1 MRACGGQPS
10 GWRVT
15 AYSFEK
21 KEIESRFFKGR
32 KAVSSISDRGVAKRI
47 FLSLLVAGTIFIGPS
62 APSAFADANAV
73 ISMNNEGV
81 KALNAGNFALA
92 IQKFEA
98 ALQMDKSYQLARE
111 NLAIAHNNYG
121 LQLAKSN
128 PQEALKQF
136 HQAYYLNK
144 TNATTAQNVEGIIRM
159 LGKDPRD
166 FKTRITMADQA
177 RMSGDFIGAI
187 VEYAEALKIK
197 DDPKIHV
204 KLGDVYRVRDNVD
217 DAIKE
222 YQAAARSGDSA
233 EVEVKLGQALQAKGD
248 LPNAVIAFGK
258 ALAFKPDDSDTLDAL
273 QAAWEDALKKDPL
286 APDNHIGLGQ
296 ALQFRGDFGGAT
308 AEYKQ
313 AIQLS
318 KGNNPTAQKLLNALP
333 EVIRKATIDKYI
345 NNGVDLQSKGLL
357 EPALE
362 SYNKAL
368 QSDPNN
374 AAIWVNIGTVYQAKK
389 DYSKA
394 VEAYQKALTLD
405 PRNTAA
411 AEGFKSCQDLMQEQQ
426 ITASE
431 NAAGDAY
438 KQGRYEEALK
448 IYGSL
453 IQKDPKNAAYYYN
466 RGAAQQM
473 LKQFDLAMADYN
485 QAMSLDPKNKTYSDA
500 MDSAKKAKVD
510 PIIADAVAKHKAE
523 DYQGAIAG
531 YQQALAIQPGNAPL
545 WFNLASAQY
554 ALEDYSRAR
563 DSYQKA
569 LEVDPKGQV
578 DDLYLI
584 AVIDEHYGKGPQAQ
598 GEYLRYMSQAPN
610 GKYAAQA
617 KERVTALN
625 KGEPPQKIKGKAELA
640 AEKAADDAYQ
650 AAMNLSNAG
659 KMDDAIAQIQKAIA
673 SQPKYA
679 DYYAVYGSFLQKQG
693 KFDEA
698 MAQYKQAASIDPKN
712 PKNQEYL
719 NAVNDAQGDKVAPI
733 ADAAVKLQQEGKLQD
748 AIAKYQEAIAI
759 LPNNGPLWRNLG
771 SAYQAADDFNN
782 AFNSYKKAYAADPKG
797 EVNSLYFMAVIDENY
812 KRGQAAFDK
821 YNQYKREAPAG
832 QFIKEANARIAAL
845 GANVNATVQ
854 MQTQAEAKADAEV
867 QKLIQQAADAYNQKN
882 YDVAIGLYQQI
893 AQLKPK
899 EPSIPFSLGAIY
911 QSKEDWNNAVQ
922 FFQQAVNMDPKNKQY
937 SEALAAA
944 KASAVGPVMQEGY
957 QKQTAGDFAGA
968 IPLYEKGLQ
977 QYPNNAAGWTSL
989 AACYQATDA
998 FQKAY
1003 DAYKKGYDLD
1013 PKGQVGNL
1021 YFMGI
1026 LDENFGKGNQA
1037 WNEYRDYV
1045 AKDPRGAYASDAQ
1058 SRIARLGKNVN
1069 DVVKLQTSGQVK
1081 AQGEAAAAY
1090 DAAVKLQTD
1099 QKYDESIAKYKEA
1112 IALLPNSD
1120 SFYYGLGTCY
1130 QAKNDID
1137 LAIEAYKKA
1146 ISLAPNNPTY
1156 KQTLS
1161 GAQQIKAAP
1170 LIDSAIKK
1178 QTDAAK
1184 PDLPGAIA
1192 DYEAALKLWN
1202 DPSTHM
1208 NLGTAYQAAN
1218 NLNRAM
1224 QEYNTALQMDARTCV
1239 ECYYYRGTLW
1249 EALKNI
1255 PNAIKDYQ
1263 AYLRAAPTGQSAG
1276 AVRER
1281 IKILAPAGKR

>member
-1 MRACGGQPS
+1 
-10 GWRVT
+10 
-15 AYSFEK
+15 
-21 KEIESRFFKGR
+21 
-32 KAVSSISDRGVAKRI
+32 
-47 FLSLLVAGTIFIGPS
+47 
-62 APSAFADANAV
+62 
-73 ISMNNEGV
+73 MNNEGV

-166 FKTRITMADQA
+166 FKTRVAMADQA
-177 RMSGDFIGAI
+177 RMSGDFVGAI

-197 DDPKIHV
+197 DDPKIHI

-222 YQAAARSGDSA
+222 YQGAARSGDSA

-248 LPNAVIAFGK
+248 LPGAVAAFGR
-258 ALAFKPDDSDTLDAL
+258 ALGFNPTDSDTLDAL

-318 KGNNPTAQKLLNALP
+318 KGNNPTAQRLLAALP
-333 EVIRKATIDKYI
+333 DLIKKATIDKHI
-345 NNGVDLQSKGLL
+345 NNGVDLQAKKLYA
-357 EPALE
+357 PALE
-362 SYNKAL
+362 EYKLAL
-368 QSDPNN
+368 QAAPNN
-374 AAIWVNIGTVYQAKK
+374 PDIWVNMGTVYQAQE
-389 DYSKA
+389 DYPKA
-394 VEAYQKALTLD
+394 IEAYQKALQID

-411 AEGFKSCQDLMQEQQ
+411 AEGFKSCNQLLQDKQ
-426 ITASE
+426 IAQSE
-431 NAAGDAY
+431 GAAGDAY
-438 KQGRYEEALK
+438 KAGRYDDAVKLYSALV
-448 IYGSL
+448 
-453 IQKDPKNAAYYYN
+453 QKDPKNAAYYYN
-466 RGAAQQM
+466 RGAAEQM
-473 LKQFDLAMADYN
+473 LKQFDQAMADYN
-485 QAMSLDPKNKTYSDA
+485 TALGLDPKNKTYSNA
-500 MDSAKKAKVD
+500 MESAKEAKVK
-510 PIIADAVAKHKAE
+510 PIIDAAVAKHKAE
-523 DYQGAIAG
+523 DYLGAIDG
-531 YQQALAIQPGNAPL
+531 YQAALAIQPDNAPL

-554 ALEDYSRAR
+554 AMENYSRAR
-563 DSYQKA
+563 DAYQKA

-578 DDLYLI
+578 NDLYLM

-598 GEYLRYMSQAPN
+598 GEYLKYVSQAPN
-610 GKYAAQA
+610 GQYYQAA
-617 KERVTALN
+617 KERLAALN
-625 KGEPPQKIKGKAELA
+625 KDPNATIKIKGKAEKD
-640 AEKAADDAYQ
+640 AEKAADEAV
-650 AAMNLSNAG
+650 AAAANLNNAG
-659 KMDDAIAQIQKAIA
+659 KTEEAIGFIQKAIA
-673 SQPKYA
+673 LQPKEPE
-679 DYYAVYGSFLQKQG
+679 YYAVYGSYLQKLG
-693 KFDEA
+693 KIDDA
-698 MAQYKQAASIDPKN
+698 IAQYKQAASIDPKN
-712 PKNQEYL
+712 PKNKEYL
-719 NAVNDAQGDKVAPI
+719 EAVNNATGDKVAPI
-733 ADAAVKLQQEGKLQD
+733 ADAAVKLQQDGKYQE
-748 AIAKYQEAIAI
+748 AIAKYQEAIAL
-759 LPNNGPLWRNLG
+759 LPTSGPLYRNMG

-782 AFNSYKKAYAADPKG
+782 AFNSYKKAYSVDPKG
-797 EVNSLYFMAVIDENY
+797 EVNCLYFMAVIDENY

-821 YNQYKREAPAG
+821 YNQYKREAPNG

-845 GANVNATVQ
+845 SKNVADTLT
-854 MQTQAEAKADAEV
+854 MQTQAEAKANAETE
-867 QKLIQQAADAYNQKN
+867 KLSAQAIDAYNQKN

-899 EPSIPFSLGAIY
+899 EASVPFALGAIY
-911 QSKEDWNNAVQ
+911 QQKEDWDNAIKY
-922 FFQQAVNMDPKNKQY
+922 FQQAVSMDPKNKQY
-937 SEALAAA
+937 ADALAAA
-944 KASAVGPVMQEGY
+944 KASAVGPVMNDGY

-968 IPLYEKGLQ
+968 IPLYEQGLK

-989 AACYQATDA
+989 AACYQATDN

-1013 PKGQVGNL
+1013 QKGQVGNL

-1037 WNEYRDYV
+1037 WNEYQDYV
-1045 AKDPRGAYASDAQ
+1045 KRDPRGAYASDAQ

-1069 DVVKLQTSGQVK
+1069 DVQKLTTSGDAK
-1081 AQGEAAAAY
+1081 KQGDAAAAY
-1090 DAAVKLQTD
+1090 EAAVKLQTD

-1112 IALLPNSD
+1112 IGLLPNND
-1120 SFYYGLGTCY
+1120 SFVYGMGTCY
-1130 QAKNDID
+1130 QAKGDID

-1146 ISLAPNNPTY
+1146 LSMAPTNANYKGVLA
-1156 KQTLS
+1156 

-1184 PDLPGAIA
+1184 PDLPGAIL

-1224 QEYNTALQMDARTCV
+1224 TEYNTALQMDPKTCV

-1255 PNAIKDYQ
+1255 P
-1263 AYLRAAPTGQSAG
+1263 
-1276 AVRER
+1276 
-1281 IKILAPAGKR
+1281 

>member
-1 MRACGGQPS
+1 M
-10 GWRVT
+10 
-15 AYSFEK
+15 
-21 KEIESRFFKGR
+21 
-32 KAVSSISDRGVAKRI
+32 VSSISDRGVAKRI
-47 FLSLLVAGTIFIGPS
+47 FLSLVVAGTVFIGPG
-62 APSAFADANAV
+62 ALSAFADANAV
-73 ISMNNEGV
+73 IGMNNEGV

-98 ALQMDKSYQLARE
+98 ALQMDKTYQLARE

-166 FKTRITMADQA
+166 FKTRVAMADQA
-177 RMSGDFIGAI
+177 RMSGDFVGAI

-197 DDPKIHV
+197 DDPKIHI

-222 YQAAARSGDSA
+222 YQGAARAGDSA

-248 LPNAVIAFGK
+248 LPGAVAAFGR
-258 ALAFKPDDSDTLDAL
+258 ALGFNPTDSDTLDAL

-318 KGNNPTAQKLLNALP
+318 KGNNPTAQRLMAALP
-333 EVIRKATIDKYI
+333 DLIKKATIDKHI
-345 NNGVDLQSKGLL
+345 NNGVDLQAKKLYA
-357 EPALE
+357 PALE
-362 SYNKAL
+362 EYKLAL
-368 QSDPNN
+368 QAAPNN
-374 AAIWVNIGTVYQAKK
+374 PDIWVNMGTVYQAQE
-389 DYSKA
+389 DYPKA
-394 VEAYQKALTLD
+394 IEAYQKALQID

-411 AEGFKSCQDLMQEQQ
+411 AEGFKSCNQLLQDKQ
-426 ITASE
+426 IAQSE
-431 NAAGDAY
+431 GAAGDAY
-438 KQGRYEEALK
+438 KAGRYDDAVKLYSALV
-448 IYGSL
+448 
-453 IQKDPKNAAYYYN
+453 QKDPKNAAYYYN
-466 RGAAQQM
+466 RGAAEQM
-473 LKQFDLAMADYN
+473 LKQFDQAMADYN
-485 QAMSLDPKNKTYSDA
+485 TAMGLDPKNKTYSNA
-500 MDSAKKAKVD
+500 MESAKEAKVKPMID
-510 PIIADAVAKHKAE
+510 AAVAKHQAK
-523 DYQGAIAG
+523 DYAGAIDG
-531 YQQALAIQPGNAPL
+531 YQSALAIQPGNAPL

-554 ALEDYSRAR
+554 AMENYSRAR
-563 DSYQKA
+563 DAYQKA

-578 DDLYLI
+578 DDLYLM
-584 AVIDEHYGKGPQAQ
+584 AVIDEHYGKGPVAQ
-598 GEYLRYMSQAPN
+598 GEYLKYMSQAPN
-610 GKYAAQA
+610 GKYAAAA
-617 KERVTALN
+617 KERLTALN
-625 KGEPPQKIKGKAELA
+625 KGEPPQKIKGAAELA
-640 AEKAADDAYQ
+640 AEKDADDAV
-650 AAMNLSNAG
+650 AAAANLNNAG
-659 KMDDAIAQIQKAIA
+659 KTEEAIAQIQKAI
-673 SQPKYA
+673 SLQPKVA
-679 DYYAVYGSFLQKQG
+679 DYYAVYGTYLLKLG
-693 KFDEA
+693 KIDEA
-698 MAQYKQAASIDPKN
+698 IAQFNQAASIDPKN
-712 PKNQEYL
+712 PKNKEYL
-719 NAVNDAQGDKVAPI
+719 AAITDATGVKVAPI
-733 ADAAVKLQQEGKLQD
+733 ADAAVKLQQEGKYQE
-748 AIAKYQEAIAI
+748 AILKYQEATAL
-759 LPNNGPLWRNLG
+759 LPNNGPLLRNMG
-771 SAYQAADDFNN
+771 SAYQANDDFQN
-782 AFNSYKKAYAADPKG
+782 AFNCYKQAYAADPKG
-797 EVNSLYFMAVIDENY
+797 EVNCLYFMAVIDENY

-845 GANVNATVQ
+845 SKNVADTIT
-854 MQTQAEAKADAEV
+854 MQTQAEAKANAETE
-867 QKLIQQAADAYNQKN
+867 KLIAQATDAYNQKN

-893 AQLKPK
+893 AQIKPK
-899 EPSIPFSLGAIY
+899 EASVPFSLGAIY
-911 QSKEDWNNAVQ
+911 QQKEDWDNASKY
-922 FFQQAVNMDPKNKQY
+922 FQQALSMDPKNKQY
-937 SEALAAA
+937 AEALAAA

-957 QKQTAGDFAGA
+957 AKQTAGDLAGA
-968 IPLYEKGLQ
+968 IPLYEQGLK

-989 AACYQATDA
+989 AACYQGTDN

-1045 AKDPRGAYASDAQ
+1045 AKDPRGAYTSDAQ

-1069 DVVKLQTSGQVK
+1069 DVQKLQTAGDAK
-1081 AQGEAAAAY
+1081 KQGDAAAAY

-1112 IALLPNSD
+1112 IGLLPNSD
-1120 SFYYGLGTCY
+1120 SFYYGMGTCY
-1130 QAKNDID
+1130 QAKGDID

-1146 ISLAPNNPTY
+1146 ISLAPGNANY
-1156 KQTLS
+1156 KSVLS

-1224 QEYNTALQMDARTCV
+1224 QEYNTALQMDPKTCV

-1249 EALKNI
+1249 EALKNV
-1255 PNAIKDYQ
+1255 PNAVKDYQ
-1263 AYLRAAPTGQSAG
+1263 AYLRAAPSGQSAA
-1276 AVRER
+1276 AVRDR
-1281 IKILAPAGKR
+1281 VKLLAPAGKR

>member
-1 MRACGGQPS
+1 M
-10 GWRVT
+10 
-15 AYSFEK
+15 
-21 KEIESRFFKGR
+21 
-32 KAVSSISDRGVAKRI
+32 VSSIRDRGVAKRI
-47 FLSLLVAGTIFIGPS
+47 FLSLLVAGTVFIGPG
-62 APSAFADANAV
+62 ALNAFADQNAV
-73 ISMNNEGV
+73 IGMNNEGV

-98 ALQMDKSYQLARE
+98 ALQMDKTYQLARE

-166 FKTRITMADQA
+166 FKTRIQMADQA
-177 RMSGDFIGAI
+177 RKSGDFVGAI

-197 DDPKIHV
+197 DDPKTHIN
-204 KLGDVYRVRDNVD
+204 LGDVYRVRDNVD

-248 LPNAVIAFGK
+248 LPGAVAAFGK
-258 ALAFKPDDSDTLDAL
+258 ALGFNPTDSDTLDAL

-318 KGNNPTAQKLLNALP
+318 KGNNATAQRLMAALP
-333 EVIRKATIDKYI
+333 EVIKKATIDKHI
-345 NNGVDLQSKGLL
+345 NNGVDLQQKKLYA
-357 EPALE
+357 PALE
-362 SYNKAL
+362 EYKLAL
-368 QSDPNN
+368 QANPNN
-374 AAIWVNIGTVYQAKK
+374 ADVWVNMGTVYQAQE
-389 DYSKA
+389 DYAKA
-394 VEAYQKALTLD
+394 IEAYQKALQID
-405 PRNTAA
+405 PRNAAA
-411 AEGFKSCQDLMQEQQ
+411 AEGFKSCQTLLSDKQ
-426 ITASE
+426 IAQSE
-431 NAAGDAY
+431 GAAGDAY
-438 KQGRYEEALK
+438 KQGKYDDAVKLYSALVT
-448 IYGSL
+448 
-453 IQKDPKNAAYYYN
+453 KDPKNAAYYYN
-466 RGAAQQM
+466 RGAAEQM
-473 LKQFDLAMADYN
+473 LKQFDQAMADYN
-485 QAMSLDPKNKTYSDA
+485 TAMGLDPKNKTYSNA
-500 MDSAKKAKVD
+500 MESAKEAKVKPMID
-510 PIIADAVAKHKAE
+510 AAVAKHQAK
-523 DYQGAIAG
+523 DYAGAIDG
-531 YQQALAIQPGNAPL
+531 YQAALAIQPANAPL

-554 ALEDYSRAR
+554 AMENYSRAR
-563 DSYQKA
+563 DAYQKA
-569 LEVDPKGQV
+569 FEIDPKGQV
-578 DDLYLI
+578 DDLYLM
-584 AVIDEHYGKGPQAQ
+584 AVIDEHYGKGPVAQ
-598 GEYLRYMSQAPN
+598 GEYLKYLSQAPS
-610 GKYAAQA
+610 GKYSVAA
-617 KERVTALN
+617 KERLTALN
-625 KGEPPQKIKGKAELA
+625 KNPNDTQKIKGAAEIA
-640 AEKAADDAYQ
+640 NEKAADDAV
-650 AAMNLSNAG
+650 AAAANLNNAG
-659 KMDDAIAQIQKAIA
+659 KTEDAIAQIQKAI
-673 SQPKYA
+673 SLQPKVA
-679 DYYAVYGSFLQKQG
+679 DYYAVYGSYLQKLG

-698 MAQYKQAASIDPKN
+698 TAQYKQAAAIDPTN
-712 PKNQEYL
+712 PKNKEYL
-719 NAVNDAQGDKVAPI
+719 AAVSGAMEDKVAPI
-733 ADAAVKLQQEGKLQD
+733 ADAAVKLQQDGKLQES
-748 AIAKYQEAIAI
+748 IAKYQEALAI
-759 LPNNGPLWRNLG
+759 LPNNGPLWRNMG

-782 AFNSYKKAYAADPKG
+782 AFNSYKKAYSVDPKG
-797 EVNSLYFMAVIDENY
+797 EVNSLYFMAVIDENF

-821 YNQYKREAPAG
+821 YNQYKREAPSG
-832 QFIKEANARIAAL
+832 QFIKEASARIASL
-845 GANVNATVQ
+845 SKNVADTLT
-854 MQTQAEAKADAEV
+854 MQTQAEAKANAETD
-867 QKLIQQAADAYNQKN
+867 KLIQQATEAYNQKN

-893 AQLKPK
+893 AQIKPK
-899 EPSIPFSLGAIY
+899 EPSVPFSLGAIY
-911 QSKEDWNNAVQ
+911 QAKEDWANAAKY
-922 FFQQAVNMDPKNKQY
+922 FQQAVGMDPKNKQY

-944 KASAVGPVMQEGY
+944 NASAVGPVMQEGY
-957 QKQTAGDFAGA
+957 AKQTANDPAGA
-968 IPLYEKGLQ
+968 IPLYEQGLKA
-977 QYPNNAAGWTSL
+977 YPNNAAGWTSL

-1026 LDENFGKGNQA
+1026 LDENFDKGNQA

-1045 AKDPRGAYASDAQ
+1045 AKDPRGAYAGDAQ
-1058 SRIARLGKNVN
+1058 SRIARLGKNVK
-1069 DVVKLQTSGQVK
+1069 DVQKLTTT
-1081 AQGEAAAAY
+1081 AQAKVQGDSAAAY
-1090 DAAVKLQTD
+1090 EAAVKLQTE

-1112 IALLPNSD
+1112 IAMVPNSD
-1120 SFYYGLGTCY
+1120 SFYYGMGTCY
-1130 QAKNDID
+1130 QAKGDID

-1146 ISLAPNNPTY
+1146 ISLAPTNANY
-1156 KQTLS
+1156 KGVLS

-1224 QEYNTALQMDARTCV
+1224 QEYNTALQMDAKTCA

-1249 EALKNI
+1249 EALKNV

-1263 AYLRAAPTGQSAG
+1263 SYLRAAPTGQSAG
-1276 AVRER
+1276 PVRER
-1281 IKILAPAGKR
+1281 IKILSPGKK

>member
-1 MRACGGQPS
+1 M
-10 GWRVT
+10 
-15 AYSFEK
+15 
-21 KEIESRFFKGR
+21 
-32 KAVSSISDRGVAKRI
+32 SSISDRGVAKRI
-47 FLSLLVAGTIFIGPS
+47 FLSLVLAGTVYIGPAS
-62 APSAFADANAV
+62 HTAFADANAV
-73 ISMNNEGV
+73 IGLNNDGV
-81 KALNAGNFALA
+81 KALNAGNYALA

-166 FKTRITMADQA
+166 FKTRIQMAEQA
-177 RMSGDFIGAI
+177 RKSGDFIGAI
-187 VEYAEALKIK
+187 VEYSEALKIK
-197 DDPKIHV
+197 DDAKTHV
-204 KLGDVYRVRDNVD
+204 NLGDVYRVRDNVD

-222 YQAAARSGDSA
+222 YQAAARAGDSA
-233 EVEVKLGQALQAKGD
+233 EVEVKLGQALQAKGE
-248 LPNAVIAFGK
+248 LGQAVAAFGK
-258 ALAFKPDDSDTLDAL
+258 ALAFNPSDSDTLDAL

-296 ALQFRGDFGGAT
+296 ALQFRGDFGGAA
-308 AEYKQ
+308 AEYKT
-313 AIQLS
+313 AIQMS
-318 KGNNPTAQKLLNALP
+318 KGNNPTAQKLLAALP
-333 EVIRKATIDKYI
+333 DLIKKATIDKHI
-345 NNGVDLQSKGLL
+345 NNAADLITKKLYA
-357 EPALE
+357 PALE
-362 SYNKAL
+362 ELKLAL
-368 QSDPNN
+368 AAAPNN
-374 AAIWVNIGTVYQAKK
+374 PDVWVNMGICYQQQEEYQKGI
-389 DYSKA
+389 D
-394 VEAYQKALTLD
+394 AYQKALQLD
-405 PRNTAA
+405 PRNSAA
-411 AEGFKSCQDLMQEQQ
+411 AEGFKACTESLQEKQVAQ
-426 ITASE
+426 AE
-431 NAAGDAY
+431 GAAGDAY
-438 KQGRYEEALK
+438 KQGKYDEAVKL
-448 IYGSL
+448 YTAL
-453 IQKDPKNAAYYYN
+453 VQKDPKNGAYYYN
-466 RGAAQQM
+466 RGAALQM
-473 LKQFDLAMADYN
+473 LKQYD
-485 QAMSLDPKNKTYSDA
+485 QAMSDYNTAMGLDPKNKTYSNA
-500 MDSAKKAKVD
+500 MESAKEAKVK
-510 PIIADAVAKHKAE
+510 PIIDAAVAKHKAE
-523 DYQGAIAG
+523 DYAGAIDG
-531 YQQALAIQPGNAPL
+531 YQAALAIQPDNAPL

-554 ALEDYSRAR
+554 AMENYSRAR
-563 DSYQKA
+563 DAYQKA
-569 LEVDPKGQV
+569 LEVDPKGQI
-578 DDLYLI
+578 DDIYLM

-598 GEYLRYMSQAPN
+598 SEYLKYVSQAPN
-610 GKYAAQA
+610 GRYYQPA
-617 KERVTALN
+617 KDRLAALN
-625 KGEPPQKIKGKAELA
+625 KDPNATIKIKGKAEKE
-640 AEKAADDAYQ
+640 AEKAADDAV
-650 AAMNLSNAG
+650 AAAANLATAG
-659 KMDDAIAQIQKAIA
+659 KYDDAVSQIQRAIALQPKVADYYAVCGTYLLKLGKIDDAIAQ
-673 SQPKYA
+673 
-679 DYYAVYGSFLQKQG
+679 F
-693 KFDEA
+693 
-698 MAQYKQAASIDPKN
+698 KQAASVDPKN
-712 PKNQEYL
+712 PKNKEYL
-719 NAVNDAQGDKVAPI
+719 AAVDDAMGDKVAPV
-733 ADAAVKLQQEGKLQD
+733 ADAAVKLQQDGKFQE

-759 LPNNGPLWRNLG
+759 LPTSGALYRNMG
-771 SAYQAADDFNN
+771 SAYQAADDFQN
-782 AFNSYKKAYAADPKG
+782 AFNAYKKAYSVDPKG
-797 EVNSLYFMAVIDENY
+797 EVNCLYFMAVIDENY

-854 MQTQAEAKADAEV
+854 MTTQAEAKAAAEV
-867 QKLIQQAADAYNQKN
+867 QKLIQQATDAYNQKN
-882 YDVAIGLYQQI
+882 YDVAIGLYQQL
-893 AQLKPK
+893 AQIKPK

-911 QSKEDWNNAVQ
+911 QSKEDWGNATK
-922 FFQQAVNMDPKNKQY
+922 FFQQAVSMDPKNKQY

-944 KASAVGPVMQEGY
+944 QASAVGPVMNEGY

-968 IPLYEKGLQ
+968 IPLYEQGLK

-989 AACYQATDA
+989 AACYQATDN

-1037 WNEYRDYV
+1037 WNEYQDYV
-1045 AKDPRGAYASDAQ
+1045 KRDPRGAYAGDAQ

-1069 DVVKLQTSGQVK
+1069 DVQKLTTSVDAK
-1081 AQGEAAAAY
+1081 KQGDAAAAY
-1090 DAAVKLQTD
+1090 EAAVKLQTD

-1112 IALLPNSD
+1112 IGFQPNND
-1120 SFYYGLGTCY
+1120 SFVYGMGTCY
-1130 QAKNDID
+1130 QAKGDID

-1146 ISLAPNNPTY
+1146 LSMAPANANYKGVLA
-1156 KQTLS
+1156 

-1184 PDLPGAIA
+1184 PDLPGAIL

-1218 NLNRAM
+1218 NMNRAM
-1224 QEYNTALQMDARTCV
+1224 QEYNTALQMDAKTCV

-1249 EALKNI
+1249 EGLKNV

-1263 AYLRAAPTGQSAG
+1263 QYLRAAPAGQSAA
-1276 AVRER
+1276 AVRDR

>member
-1 MRACGGQPS
+1 M
-10 GWRVT
+10 
-15 AYSFEK
+15 
-21 KEIESRFFKGR
+21 
-32 KAVSSISDRGVAKRI
+32 VSSSSDCGVAKRI
-47 FLSLLVAGTIFIGPS
+47 FLSLFIAATVFIGPS
-62 APSAFADANAV
+62 APIAFADQNAV
-73 ISMNNEGV
+73 IGLNNEGV
-81 KALNAGNFALA
+81 KALNSGNFALA

-98 ALQMDKSYQLARE
+98 ALQMDKSYALARE

-128 PQEALKQF
+128 PNEALKQF

-166 FKTRITMADQA
+166 FKTRVQMADQA
-177 RMSGDFIGAI
+177 RASGDFVGAI

-197 DDPKIHV
+197 DDARTHI
-204 KLGDVYRVRDNVD
+204 KLGDVYRVRDNTD
-217 DAIKE
+217 DAIRE
-222 YQAAARSGDSA
+222 FQAAARAGDSA

-248 LPNAVIAFGK
+248 LPGAVAAFGR
-258 ALAFKPDDSDTLDAL
+258 ALAFNPSDSDTLDAL

-318 KGNNPTAQKLLNALP
+318 KGNNPTAMKLLNALP
-333 EVIRKATIDKYI
+333 DVIKKATTDKHI
-345 NNGVDLQSKGLL
+345 NNAADLITKKLYA
-357 EPALE
+357 PALE
-362 SYNKAL
+362 ELKLAL
-368 QSDPNN
+368 QSAPNN
-374 AAIWVNIGTVYQAKK
+374 PDIWVNMGICYQQTEKYQEAI
-389 DYSKA
+389 D
-394 VEAYQKALTLD
+394 AYQKALQLD
-405 PRNTAA
+405 PKNSDA
-411 AEGFKSCQDLMQEQQ
+411 AEGYKSCTAALQEKQVAQ
-426 ITASE
+426 AE
-431 NAAGDAY
+431 GAAGDAY
-438 KQGRYEEALK
+438 KQGKYEEALK
-448 IYGSL
+448 LYGNL

-473 LKQFDLAMADYN
+473 LKQYDAAMADYN
-485 QAMSLDPKNKTYSDA
+485 TAMGLDPKNKTYSDA

-523 DYQGAIAG
+523 DYTGAIAG

-545 WFNLASAQY
+545 WFNIASAYY
-554 ALEDYSRAR
+554 AMEDYSRAR
-563 DSYQKA
+563 DAYQKA
-569 LEVDPKGQV
+569 IEVDPKGQV

-584 AVIDEHYGKGPQAQ
+584 AVIDEHFGKGPQAQ
-598 GEYLRYMSQAPN
+598 GEYLRYMAQAPS
-610 GKYAAQA
+610 GKYVTQA

-625 KGEPPQKIKGKAELA
+625 KGEPPQKIKGKAEIA
-640 AEKAADDAYQ
+640 AEKTADDAYQ

-673 SQPKYA
+673 AQPKYA

-693 KFDEA
+693 KLDEA

-719 NAVNDAQGDKVAPI
+719 NAVADAQGDKVAPI
-733 ADAAVKLQQEGKLQD
+733 AEAAVKLQQDGQLPQ
-748 AIAKYQEAIAI
+748 AIAKYQEALAI

-771 SAYQAADDFNN
+771 SAYQASDDFNN
-782 AFNSYKKAYAADPKG
+782 AFNSYKKAYSVDPKG
-797 EVNSLYFMAVIDENY
+797 EVNSLYFMAVIDENF

-845 GANVNATVQ
+845 SKNVNDTVA
-854 MQTQAEAKADAEV
+854 MQTQAEAKANAETE
-867 QKLIQQAADAYNQKN
+867 KLSAQAVAAYEKKD
-882 YDVAIGLYQQI
+882 YDTALGLYQQI

-899 EPSIPFSLGAIY
+899 EPSVPYALGAIY
-911 QSKEDWNNAVQ
+911 QQKEDWANAVKY
-922 FFQQAVNMDPKNKQY
+922 FQQASSMDPKNKAY
-937 SEALAAA
+937 AEAAA
-944 KASAVGPVMQEGY
+944 AAQASAVGPVMNEGY
-957 QKQTAGDFAGA
+957 KKQTAGDNAGA
-968 IPLYEKGLQ
+968 IPLYEQGLKQ
-977 QYPNNAAGWTSL
+977 FPNNAAGWTSL
-989 AACYQATDA
+989 AAAYQATDA

-1045 AKDPRGAYASDAQ
+1045 AKDPRGAYVSDAQ

-1081 AQGEAAAAY
+1081 AQGDAAAAY

-1120 SFYYGLGTCY
+1120 SFYYGMGTCY

-1156 KQTLS
+1156 KQTLT
-1161 GAQQIKAAP
+1161 GAQQVKAAP

-1224 QEYNTALQMDARTCV
+1224 TEYNSALQMDPKTCV

-1249 EALKNI
+1249 EALKNV
-1255 PNAIKDYQ
+1255 PNAVKDYQ
-1263 AYLRAAPTGQSAG
+1263 AYLRAAPGGQSAA

-1281 IKILAPAGKR
+1281 IKLIAPAGKR